1 MNREL
6 LQIVEL
12 DVSRCGLTYGS
23 SPCIAALNTTGV
35 RKCYN
40 TYATCQNKVNFG
52 APAEPSGGPNR
63 TIYQLE
69 TFDVTGFVRNADLFF
84 AASLSIPSADPDD
97 CTYEQRAEGLN
108 VV

>member
-23 SPCIAALNTTGV
+23 NPCIAALGTTGV

-40 TYATCQNKVNFG
+40 TYATCQN
-52 APAEPSGGPNR
+52 
-63 TIYQLE
+63 L
-69 TFDVTGFVRNADLFF
+69 
-84 AASLSIPSADPDD
+84 SLIHI
-97 CTYEQRAEGLN
+97 
-108 VV
+108 